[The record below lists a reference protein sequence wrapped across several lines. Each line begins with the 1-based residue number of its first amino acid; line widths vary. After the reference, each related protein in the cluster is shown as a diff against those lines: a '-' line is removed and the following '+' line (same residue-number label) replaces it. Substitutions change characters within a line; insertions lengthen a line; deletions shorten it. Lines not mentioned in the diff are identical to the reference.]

1 MMGFDGRVG
10 LAFKPFLELVRV
22 VEPSAHTTDFRV
34 TASTEFL
41 LPFIFVFVLLVP
53 FSDFL
58 FFRIFIFPI
67 RFAHQY

>member
-1 MMGFDGRVG
+1 MKDFDGPVG

-41 LPFIFVFVLLVP
+41 LPSIFVFVLLVP

>member
-1 MMGFDGRVG
+1 MKDFDGRVG
-10 LAFKPFLELVRV
+10 LAFEPFLELVRV
-22 VEPSAHTTDFRV
+22 VGPSKHTIDFRV

-41 LPFIFVFVLLVP
+41 LPSIFVFVLLVP